1 MKDMAAAGLVLENNS
16 ILRRCGVIRR
26 LENSST
32 WQAEQR
38 NADGNVPQGIAWQV
52 VRNFA
57 SCR

>member
-1 MKDMAAAGLVLENNS
+1 MKDMAAAGLGLENNS

-38 NADGNVPQGIAWQV
+38 NVDSDVQQWRAEQV
-52 VRNFA
+52 V
-57 SCR
+57 